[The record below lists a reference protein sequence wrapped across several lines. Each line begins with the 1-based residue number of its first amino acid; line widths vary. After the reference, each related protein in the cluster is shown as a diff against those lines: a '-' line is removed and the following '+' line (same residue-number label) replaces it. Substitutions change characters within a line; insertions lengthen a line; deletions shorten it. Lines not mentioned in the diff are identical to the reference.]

1 MRADDIQVLIVLD
14 QHGDGLA
21 SIEAESADG
30 CLVVHVSGEQA
41 TSLAEQLRARVA
53 ELKRLRH

>member
-21 SIEAESADG
+21 SIEAEGAHG
-30 CLVVHVSGEQA
+30 CVIVHISGEQA
-41 TSLAEQLRARVA
+41 TSVAEQLRARVA
-53 ELKRLRH
+53 ELKRLRQ